1 MMLLGVL
8 LNGVSSAV
16 YIGAQL
22 SAGPATAWRVS
33 AGAEAARRPG
43 AHRPRVIVLLTG
55 WSLGGPLGAATVV
68 YAIGLGPVI
77 QLTLP
82 LVTIPVRTVGGKAL
96 PAPGDDQPR
105 PWRSRT
111 PEIS

>member
-1 MMLLGVL
+1 DGLMTGLGRVL
-8 LNGVSSAV
+8 
-16 YIGAQL
+16 
-22 SAGPATAWRVS
+22 
-33 AGAEAARRPG
+33 RRPVG
-43 AHRPRVIVLLTG
+43 PVRIVLEVIVLLTG

-111 PEIS
+111 PESSSSATAAATVAF